1 MAAPLAVLGIGAGV
15 MGIGSALGGIFGK
28 KAADAQKRAL
38 DQMRAN
44 AQREYTQLANYG
56 LEQSDEILTSFLV
69 DRSSNIGDY
78 RQTYESLIAN
88 FDAKYAD
95 VTSAYASGAQGMS
108 AIWNTGM
115 NDLEQQYRS
124 GMQQAY
130 TTAAGGREATIAAIR
145 RATESSVARTAQRQA
160 LMGIGSTTF
169 GQGQLTGIE
178 QQGALQEGVVQE
190 QYASQLSGIQAA
202 MTSGLAN
209 ISQARV
215 RGATDLMGQ
224 QVAGMRQLGLGQL
237 SATSGM
243 RTDLMNQILSAGQQT
258 AGTAAAMRTSSLDN
272 YTRMQ
277 QARIGAVL
285 GIQQQQAAQSGAGW
299 AAASGAMGGIAS
311 GVGGSL
317 MTAGILGGLG
327 GAFGG
332 AGAGA
337 GAGAAAGAGGGF
349 TLPPAPQIGS
359 SPFAGFT
366 F

>member
-1 MAAPLAVLGIGAGV
+1 MADPLTIAGIGAGIA
-15 MGIGSALGGIFGK
+15 GGGSILGSIFGK

-38 DQMRAN
+38 DQLRAQ
-44 AQREYTQLANYG
+44 AQQQYTQLSDYN
-56 LEQSDEILTSFLV
+56 LKQSDEILTSFLA

-78 RQTYESLIAN
+78 KQTYESLIAN

-95 VTSAYASGAQGMS
+95 VTSAYASGMQGMS
-108 AIWNTGM
+108 AIWGTGM

-130 TTAAGGREATIAAIR
+130 TTAAGGRDATIAAIR
-145 RATESSVARTAQRQA
+145 QATESSLARTMQRQA
-160 LMGIGSTTF
+160 LTGLGGTTF

-202 MTSGLAN
+202 TTSGLAN
-209 ISQARV
+209 IAQARI
-215 RGATDLMGQ
+215 RGASDIMGQ
-224 QVAGMRQLGLGQL
+224 QVAGMRQLGMGQL

-243 RTDLMNQILSAGQQT
+243 RTDLMNQILTSGQQT
-258 AGTAAAMRTSSLDN
+258 AGTAAAMRQTSLDN

-277 QARIGAVL
+277 QARIGAIL
-285 GIQQQQAAQSGAGW
+285 GIGAQQAAQSGAGW

-317 MTAGILGGLG
+317 MMAGALGAL
-327 GAFGG
+327 GG

-337 GAGAAAGAGGGF
+337 GAGTGAGAGAGGGGF
-349 TLPPAPQIGS
+349 TLPQTPQFGS
-359 SPFAGFT
+359 NPFAGMT

>member
-1 MAAPLAVLGIGAGV
+1 MAAPLAIGAGIIAGGAV
-15 MGIGSALGGIFGK
+15 LGGIFGK

-38 DQMRAN
+38 DQLRAAAN
-44 AQREYTQLANYG
+44 QEYTKLSNYN
-56 LEQSDEILTSFLV
+56 LEQSDDILTSFLS

-130 TTAAGGREATIAAIR
+130 TTAAGGRDATIAAIR
-145 RATESSVARTAQRQA
+145 QATQSSMARTAQRQA
-160 LMGIGSTTF
+160 LTGLGGTTF

-202 MTSGLAN
+202 TTSGLAN
-209 ISQARV
+209 IAQTRV

-258 AGTAAAMRTSSLDN
+258 AGTAAAMRQSSLDN

-285 GIQQQQAAQSGAGW
+285 GIQQQQSALSGAGW

-317 MTAGILGGLG
+317 MMGGLMS
-327 GAFGG
+327 AFGG

-337 GAGAAAGAGGGF
+337 GAGAAAGSGGGGF
-349 TLPPAPQIGS
+349 TLPQTPQIGS
-359 SPFAGFT
+359 NPFGGVT